1 MAGCY
6 FMGLFF
12 IEISYF
18 AKATTQ
24 YTVLSPRRGTQN
36 EVPYT
41 GQMDDGTETSHY
53 ANICFIFIYL

>member
-6 FMGLFF
+6 FYGTFF

-24 YTVLSPRRGTQN
+24 YTVLSPRSGTQN

-41 GQMDDGTETSHY
+41 WQMDDTTGTSH
-53 ANICFIFIYL
+53 

>member
-24 YTVLSPRRGTQN
+24 YAVLSPRSGTPN

-41 GQMDDGTETSHY
+41 GQMDDTTGTSH
-53 ANICFIFIYL
+53 